1 MEFVL
6 KFIYIFLARMTDVS
20 LGSLRII
27 FIGKGKP
34 KLAFL
39 FAFIEVFIWFMV
51 AKDVLSGG
59 EWYCVFPYALGYATG
74 TFIGIKINEKF
85 VNGNLGVQVVT
96 SSQNEE
102 LIDALRNRG
111 YAVSVVDVHGIDKKK
126 SKYMLFIEINKKKF
140 KELKELIKEVDSKA
154 FIVVNETRYV
164 MNGYFK

>member
-1 MEFVL
+1 M
-6 KFIYIFLARMTDVS
+6 
-20 LGSLRII
+20 
-27 FIGKGKP
+27 
-34 KLAFL
+34 
-39 FAFIEVFIWFMV
+39 
-51 AKDVLSGG
+51 
-59 EWYCVFPYALGYATG
+59 
-74 TFIGIKINEKF
+74 
-85 VNGNLGVQVVT
+85 GVQVVT

-111 YAVSVVDVHGIDKKK
+111 YAVSVVDVQGIDKKK

>member
-1 MEFVL
+1 
-6 KFIYIFLARMTDVS
+6 
-20 LGSLRII
+20 
-27 FIGKGKP
+27 
-34 KLAFL
+34 
-39 FAFIEVFIWFMV
+39 MV

-96 SSQNEE
+96 SSQNDE

-140 KELKELIKEVDSKA
+140 GELKELIKEVDSKA